1 MGTEKRERQKQNR
14 AMRRE
19 EELKRERTSAVK
31 RRVLRISIAV
41 AAGLAGVVF
50 IAWLGGAFDGGDSS
64 PTTTAPA
71 GDEATAG
78 GDGEST
84 ASAGC
89 PATDGSEARQRQFD
103 APPPMCL
110 EDGVTYS
117 AVVTTNFGSYTI
129 EFDAE
134 AAPLT
139 VNNFVVLAR
148 YRYFD
153 DTRCHR
159 IIPGFVVQC
168 GDPTATGTGGPG
180 YRFEDEL
187 PEAGAY
193 QLGSVAMAN
202 SGPDTNGSQFFVI
215 SGPQGEALPPAYS
228 LFGQVV
234 DGLDVIAELDA
245 LGSADGTPAQP
256 VQIRTVEIIES

>member
-1 MGTEKRERQKQNR
+1 MGTDKRERQKQNR

-19 EELKRERTSAVK
+19 EELKRERNKAVK
-31 RRVLRISIAV
+31 RRVVRISIAV
-41 AAGLAGVVF
+41 FAALAGVVF
-50 IAWLGGAFDGGDSS
+50 IAWLGGAFDGGGTS
-64 PTTTAPA
+64 PATTAPPA
-71 GDEATAG
+71 GDETATGAE
-78 GDGEST
+78 GDAAVGCPDPEGESQ
-84 ASAGC
+84 
-89 PATDGSEARQRQFD
+89 RRQFD

-110 EDGVTYS
+110 EDGVQYS

-129 EFDAE
+129 ELDAE

-180 YRFEDEL
+180 YRFDDEL

-193 QLGSVAMAN
+193 ELGSVAMAN
-202 SGPDTNGSQFFVI
+202 SGPNTNGSQFFVI

-234 DGLDVIAELDA
+234 DGLDVIAELDEV
-245 LGSADGTPAQP
+245 GSADGTPVQP
-256 VQIRTVEIIES
+256 VQIRSIEIIES